1 VKHVKVAIGRYEMR
15 ACRRRRRCDP
25 EIVVRERL
33 STPPRHVSKFGKPL
47 EHRSG
52 TDVHNDHL
60 SEEIIESTAL
70 CLTPSKL
77 LRQRQAFTDGHDRN
91 EWTIL
96 PMTQVELTID
106 SLRNLVSSNHVKQDV
121 RVEDQKL
128 ARWTQDNS

>member
-1 VKHVKVAIGRYEMR
+1 
-15 ACRRRRRCDP
+15 
-25 EIVVRERL
+25 
-33 STPPRHVSKFGKPL
+33 
-47 EHRSG
+47 
-52 TDVHNDHL
+52 
-60 SEEIIESTAL
+60 
-70 CLTPSKL
+70 L